1 MVNPWLALPGLG
13 RARSL
18 VAESWE
24 RAESRRLDPER
35 IAAPVAMTSD
45 ELRAYRDA
53 HPLTSVMPAVR
64 RLLVADAEGDSGI
77 LVALGDAH
85 GRLLYVEGD
94 RSLKARAE
102 SMLFVEGADWSEAA
116 VGTSAPGTALAL
128 DHGLQIH
135 AGEHFAHRV
144 QQWSCTAV
152 PVHDLE
158 TGAVLGVL
166 DITGGV
172 EAVAP
177 RTLALVEATAAV
189 VEREL
194 LINRLRAAPPRRSAR
209 RRPTGAPTSAKLRV
223 LGRDTGVLETAGTS
237 TEIPARHAEILTLL
251 AWHPAGL
258 SAEHLSELA
267 YGSAGQAVTLR
278 AEMVRLR
285 KRLESLAPVLVPLT
299 RPYRLPVPLDLD
311 ARALLALLD
320 RGAHRA
326 ALAAY
331 APLLPGSDAPG
342 IGEIRADID
351 ARLRETMLECA
362 SADLLLDFAETSAG
376 QDDAEVLRTALTLL
390 PRRSPRRAGVV
401 ARLEA
406 LTS

>member
-18 VAESWE
+18 VAESWK
-24 RAESRRLDPER
+24 RAENRRLDPER
-35 IAAPVAMTSD
+35 IAAPVAMTAD
-45 ELRAYRDA
+45 ELRTYRDE
-53 HPLTSVMPAVR
+53 HPLASVMPAVR
-64 RLLVADAEGDSGI
+64 RLLVTDAEGDSGI

-102 SMLFVEGADWSEAA
+102 SMLFVEGADWSEAS
-116 VGTSAPGTALAL
+116 VGTSAPGTALTL

-135 AGEHFAHRV
+135 AGEHFAHQV

-166 DITGGV
+166 DITGDV

-194 LINRLRAAPPRRSAR
+194 LINRLRATPPRRSVMR
-209 RRPTGAPTSAKLRV
+209 RTSAAATASRLRV
-223 LGRDTGVLETAGTS
+223 LGRDTGVLETGS
-237 TEIPARHAEILTLL
+237 TAAEIPARHAEILTLL
-251 AWHPAGL
+251 AWHPSGL
-258 SAEHLSELA
+258 SAEQLSESV
-267 YGSAGQAVTLR
+267 YGSAGQSVTLR

-285 KRLESLAPVLVPLT
+285 KRLDPIASSLVPLT
-299 RPYRLPVPLDLD
+299 RPYRLPAPLDLD

-342 IGEIRADID
+342 IAEIRSVID

-362 SADLLLDFAETSAG
+362 SADLLLDFADTPAG
-376 QDDAEVLRTALTLL
+376 QDDAEVLQTALSLL

-406 LTS
+406 LEN